1 MSPTI
6 QTVVETS
13 PCREWVQGGVGDAG
27 WHQVPELLKEGLS
40 KPGSVLPFLTM
51 RLVLGK
57 DEGWICNG
65 HSGET
70 PRQYVTIA
78 AVHGK
83 HSFRDWCEAAINDK

>member
-1 MSPTI
+1 M
-6 QTVVETS
+6 
-13 PCREWVQGGVGDAG
+13 
-27 WHQVPELLKEGLS
+27 
-40 KPGSVLPFLTM
+40 TM

-57 DEGWICNG
+57 DEGWNCNG

-83 HSFRDWCEAAINDK
+83 HSFRDWREAAINKVTYVNIFSVDSAAPEAVPEATTYWA